1 MNDEFSNHL
10 QNLRNLQ
17 TLSRY
22 ELVSKEFLLEK
33 YYRIVNFTD
42 LLNDEKYNELI

>member
-1 MNDEFSNHL
+1 MQKEDLNHS
-10 QNLRNLQ
+10 QNLCNLQ

-33 YYRIVNFTD
+33 YYRVVNFTD
-42 LLNDEKYNELI
+42 LLIDEKYNELV